1 MKLFFKYLL
10 LIILVSSCQ
19 NIQKAPKP
27 ENLIPESKMIAILED
42 LAKIDAAA
50 NLNQKAFNE
59 KGLNATA
66 YIYEKYGVDSAQF
79 AQNSNYY
86 LQDLETSKRM
96 YEEVRRSLEE
106 QKVKL
111 DSILKIQDSIR
122 AAEKKASLKDNAK
135 NAKEARISNAQKFF
149 SKLEDSL
156 N

>member
-42 LAKIDAAA
+42 LAKIEAAA

-66 YIYEKYGVDSAQF
+66 YIYEK
-79 AQNSNYY
+79 
-86 LQDLETSKRM
+86 
-96 YEEVRRSLEE
+96 
-106 QKVKL
+106 
-111 DSILKIQDSIR
+111 
-122 AAEKKASLKDNAK
+122 
-135 NAKEARISNAQKFF
+135 
-149 SKLEDSL
+149 
-156 N
+156 

>member
-1 MKLFFKYLL
+1 MKRFFKYLL
-10 LIILVSSCQ
+10 LVILGSSCQ
-19 NIQKAPKP
+19 NIQKVPKP
-27 ENLIPESKMIAILED
+27 KNLIPESKMIAILED

-50 NLNQKAFNE
+50 NLNQKAFSE

-79 AQNSNYY
+79 AQNSTYY

-96 YEEVRRSLEE
+96 YEEVRRRLEK

-111 DSILKIQDSIR
+111 DSILKIEDSIR
-122 AAEKKASLKDNAK
+122 AAKKKASLNDSVK
-135 NAKEARISNAQKFF
+135 NNREERISKVQDFF
-149 SKLEDSL
+149 SKIEDSL